1 VPIESD
7 GRRNMDRG
15 HSGWF
20 YLGLNVDTGELMAVK
35 QMAIDEV
42 SINDW
47 AL

>member
-1 VPIESD
+1 VPIESRWKEKY
-7 GRRNMDRG
+7 GQG

-20 YLGLNVDTGELMAVK
+20 YLGLNVDTGELKTVK